1 MDASRAII
9 ATTFYLDHKKIRN
22 PPLKNHV
29 VITWACLMLRT
40 HCGEP
45 MSNVPIPSHNCYLY
59 LCSVFGWRSDWCC
72 YSPNNKLQGS
82 VFVIFKCGKFSAGSS
97 ECEQP
102 CDAESNLLTCSSASI
117 SCLPWDSKT
126 YLREEKS
133 SPDMIIDV
141 KWILSQICCDWVG
154 TNHL

>member
-1 MDASRAII
+1 MENQCQTCPFRLTIVICICAPYLVGGPTG
-9 ATTFYLDHKKIRN
+9 ATH
-22 PPLKNHV
+22 
-29 VITWACLMLRT
+29 
-40 HCGEP
+40 
-45 MSNVPIPSHNCYLY
+45 
-59 LCSVFGWRSDWCC
+59 